1 MRFKERKC
9 LHNLTLQ
16 VEATSV
22 DVGTAACFQDLAK
35 IINEDGYTNNRFFY
49 VNETALYGKKMP

>member
-1 MRFKERKC
+1 MLMRFKERKC

-22 DVGTAACFQDLAK
+22 DVGTAACFQEDLAK
-35 IINEDGYTNNRFFY
+35 IINEDSYTNNRFS
-49 VNETALYGKKMP
+49 L

>member
-1 MRFKERKC
+1 MLMRFKERKC

-22 DVGTAACFQDLAK
+22 DVGTAACFQEDLAK
-35 IINEDGYTNNRFFY
+35 IINEDGYTNNRFS
-49 VNETALYGKKMP
+49 L